1 MINDEV
7 LNLVSGGVLLEGWD
21 KTLFTMMKYYKS
33 KYGDEGIQKVKDLM
47 NISLK
52 DPTSK
57 VEESDMDTL
66 YNFIDENWNN
76 A

>member
-1 MINDEV
+1 
-7 LNLVSGGVLLEGWD
+7 
-21 KTLFTMMKYYKS
+21 MMKYYKS